1 MKSSQRGQVL
11 PLFAIALIL
20 VLVLTGIVLD
30 GGLLTMSWWSL
41 QEDADAA
48 CIAGATGGDTNL
60 ALANAGQPAATLTW
74 TDRTLYLE
82 VDKTEPVYLL
92 QLVGIKE
99 LSFRVRSRCLI
110 PRASLAPI
118 AVKRPWL
125 AEGLIDPTLSY
136 GILGQE
142 ADQCDDCSGADYSGA
157 VVPNVI
163 CVDGPPCKVRAYYG
177 VDEAP
182 SPNTLKDVIE
192 DLIRGHLRA
201 MLNPIGT
208 VVPQISGVSNKSLVK
223 AMADTYNEG
232 DLLIVMIFNG
242 TINESQPWENL
253 ELESYALVE
262 ITDLSDVNTLW
273 VKFIEEI
280 DFDEV
285 NLLTRSRT
293 ISWTWTE
300 A

>member
-1 MKSSQRGQVL
+1 MGRMRGQIL

-20 VLVLTGIVLD
+20 ALVLTGIVLD
-30 GGLLTMSWWSL
+30 GGLLAMSWWSL

-48 CIAGATGGDTNL
+48 CIAGATGGDANL
-60 ALANAGQPAATLTW
+60 ALANAGQPAATPTW

-92 QLVGIKE
+92 QLVGIRQ
-99 LSFRVRSRCLI
+99 LAFRVRTRCLI
-110 PRASLAPI
+110 PSAALAPI
-118 AVKRPWL
+118 AVKRAWL
-125 AEGLIDPTLSY
+125 AEGLIDTDLEY

-142 ADQCDDCSGADYSGA
+142 ADQCDDCSGSDYAGA
-157 VVPNVI
+157 VIPNVI
-163 CVDGPPCKVRAYYG
+163 CVDGPPCEVRAFFG

-182 SPNTLKDVIE
+182 SPNVLKAVIE
-192 DLIRGHLRA
+192 DLIRGNLRT

-208 VVPQISGVSNKSLVK
+208 VVPQISGVSNKVLVK
-223 AMADTYNEG
+223 AMADTYDEG

-242 TINESQPWENL
+242 TISDANPWENL

-273 VKFIEEI
+273 VKFIKEI
-280 DFDEV
+280 GFDEV

-300 A
+300 T

>member
-1 MKSSQRGQVL
+1 MRRQSGQIL

-20 VLVLTGIVLD
+20 ALVLTGIVLD
-30 GGLLTMSWWSL
+30 GGLLAMSWWSL

-48 CIAGATGGDTNL
+48 CIAGATGGDANV

-92 QLVGIKE
+92 QLVGINQ
-99 LSFRVRSRCLI
+99 LSFRVRTRCLV
-110 PRASLAPI
+110 PSAALAPI
-118 AVKRPWL
+118 AVKRAWL
-125 AEGLIDPTLSY
+125 AEGLIDTNLEY
-136 GILGQE
+136 GVLGQE
-142 ADQCDDCSGADYSGA
+142 ADQCDDCSGADYAGA
-157 VVPNVI
+157 VIPNVI
-163 CVDGPPCKVRAYYG
+163 CVDGSPCKVRAFFG

-182 SPNTLKDVIE
+182 SPNVLKAVIE
-192 DLIRGHLRA
+192 DLIRGNLRT
-201 MLNPIGT
+201 MLNPVGT

-223 AMADTYNEG
+223 AMADTYDEG

-242 TINESQPWENL
+242 TISDAHPWENL

-273 VKFIEEI
+273 VKFIKEI

-300 A
+300 T

>member
-1 MKSSQRGQVL
+1 MRKQSGQIL

-20 VLVLTGIVLD
+20 ALVLTGIVLD
-30 GGLLTMSWWSL
+30 GGLLAMSWWSL

-48 CIAGATGGDTNL
+48 CIAGATGGDANV

-92 QLVGIKE
+92 QLVGINQ
-99 LSFRVRSRCLI
+99 LSFRVRTRCLV
-110 PRASLAPI
+110 PSAALAPI
-118 AVKRPWL
+118 AVKRAWL
-125 AEGLIDPTLSY
+125 AEGLIDTNLEY
-136 GILGQE
+136 GVLGQE
-142 ADQCDDCSGADYSGA
+142 ADQCDDCSGADYAGA
-157 VVPNVI
+157 VIPNVI
-163 CVDGPPCKVRAYYG
+163 CVDGSPCKVRAFFG

-182 SPNTLKDVIE
+182 SPNVLKAVIE
-192 DLIRGHLRA
+192 DLIRGNLRT
-201 MLNPIGT
+201 MLNPVGT

-223 AMADTYNEG
+223 AMADTYDEG

-242 TINESQPWENL
+242 TISDAHPWENL

-273 VKFIEEI
+273 VKFIKEI

-300 A
+300 T

>member
-1 MKSSQRGQVL
+1 MRKQNGQIL

-20 VLVLTGIVLD
+20 ALVLTGIVLD
-30 GGLLTMSWWSL
+30 GGLLAMSWWSL

-48 CIAGATGGDTNL
+48 CIAGATGGDPQA

-92 QLVGIKE
+92 QLVGINQ
-99 LSFRVRSRCLI
+99 LSFRVRTRCLV
-110 PRASLAPI
+110 PSAALAPI
-118 AVKRPWL
+118 AVKRAWL
-125 AEGLIDPTLSY
+125 AEGLIDTNLEY
-136 GILGQE
+136 GVLGQE
-142 ADQCDDCSGADYSGA
+142 ADQCDDCSGADYAGA
-157 VVPNVI
+157 VIPNVI
-163 CVDGPPCKVRAYYG
+163 CVDGSPCKVRAFFG

-182 SPNTLKDVIE
+182 SPNVLKAVIE
-192 DLIRGHLRA
+192 DLIRGNLRT
-201 MLNPIGT
+201 MLNPVGT

-223 AMADTYNEG
+223 AMADTYDEG

-242 TINESQPWENL
+242 TISDAHPWENL

-273 VKFIEEI
+273 VKFIKEI

-300 A
+300 T